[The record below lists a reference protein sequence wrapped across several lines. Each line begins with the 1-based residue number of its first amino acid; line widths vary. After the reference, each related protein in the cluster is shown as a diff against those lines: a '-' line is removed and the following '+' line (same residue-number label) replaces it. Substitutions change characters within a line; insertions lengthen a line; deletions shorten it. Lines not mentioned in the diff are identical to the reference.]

1 MSDAAIRDDNPFLYD
16 DPDELNSEPVSILP
30 EGGISD
36 YLRYYSGATPSYIFP
51 KQMEYFVYTD
61 EVQGIGECH
70 ILNVRY
76 SADRTVLDR
85 AEAYTLLGQYD
96 EAAAD
101 LSSFYIASEGTSASL
116 DAETIS
122 SWYEEADETYKKPIA
137 PRFTVSAGMQENLI
151 HACLHARSILTLHEG
166 TRLLDLKRYG
176 IAYTH
181 EVDGEA
187 SIEIQPYD
195 PRLAVQI
202 PNLAIEAGMEPNPR

>member
-1 MSDAAIRDDNPFLYD
+1 M
-16 DPDELNSEPVSILP
+16 V
-30 EGGISD
+30 
-36 YLRYYSGATPSYIFP
+36 
-51 KQMEYFVYTD
+51 
-61 EVQGIGECH
+61 
-70 ILNVRY
+70 
-76 SADRTVLDR
+76 
-85 AEAYTLLGQYD
+85 
-96 EAAAD
+96 
-101 LSSFYIASEGTSASL
+101 SSFYIASEGTSASL

-151 HACLHARSILTLHEG
+151 HACLHARRILTLHEG